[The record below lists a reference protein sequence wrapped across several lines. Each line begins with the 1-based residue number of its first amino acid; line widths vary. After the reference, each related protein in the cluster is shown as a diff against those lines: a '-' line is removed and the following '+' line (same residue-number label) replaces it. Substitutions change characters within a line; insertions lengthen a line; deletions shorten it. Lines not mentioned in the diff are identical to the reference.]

1 MLSEK
6 HFRSSGNGNGNGSGN
21 DNGKL
26 MSNEKHFQSSGNA
39 APNLYDGQVK
49 LKEGEVAWAKNAY
62 IVHQDTNLVLMIM
75 VMMGITVM
83 EIMVMGI
90 NVIWMGLGIMVIW
103 MGLGIMVII
112 RQLKRITSTCSSLS
126 LLTITGRTETSVK
139 SA

>member
-26 MSNEKHFQSSGNA
+26 ISNEKHFQSSGNA

-90 NVIWMGLGIMVIW
+90 NVIWMGLGIMVI
-103 MGLGIMVII
+103 I